1 MDRFHQL
8 RVYVAVAEEEGFAAA
23 ARRLDLSPPAV
34 TRAIAALED
43 TLSIKLLDR
52 TTRYVRV
59 TEAGRRYLEDA
70 RQILLDLESADEAAA
85 GINAEPRGHLA
96 ITAPV
101 MFGQLFVMPVVLEYL
116 ERYPGI
122 EVDAVFLD
130 RSVNLLEE
138 GLDIGVR
145 IGHLPDSSMRALRLG
160 SVRHVLVAA
169 PAYLERFDSPC
180 EPDDLDKHALI
191 ASTAGGFGSGWR
203 FASAKGEHLMKI
215 SPRLSVTSNQAAMLA
230 AVEGFGIAR
239 LLSYQVAAE
248 LEAGRL
254 RVVMPQHE
262 PPELPV
268 HIVHRE
274 GRYASAKI
282 RTFIDLM
289 AERLRGNGS
298 LNSSGHRAIF

>member
-8 RVYVAVAEEEGFAAA
+8 RVYIAVAEEEGFAAA

-34 TRAIAALED
+34 TRAVAALED

-70 RQILLDLESADEAAA
+70 RQILVALESADEAAT
-85 GINAEPRGHLA
+85 GVNADPSGHLA

-116 ERYPGI
+116 ERYPGT

-138 GLDIGVR
+138 GLDIGLR
-145 IGHLPDSSMRALRLG
+145 IGHLPDSSMRALRVG

-169 PAYLERFDSPC
+169 PSYLDRHDSPC
-180 EPDDLDKHALI
+180 KPEDLEKHDLI

-203 FASAKGEHLMKI
+203 FLNGTRERQIKI
-215 SPRLSVTSNQAAMLA
+215 APRLSVTSNEAVLSAAA
-230 AVEGFGIAR
+230 EGFGIAR
-239 LLSYQVAAE
+239 LLSYQVAADV
-248 LEAGRL
+248 EAGRL
-254 RVVMPQHE
+254 VVLMPEYE
-262 PPELPV
+262 PAELPL
-268 HIVHRE
+268 HILHRE
-274 GRYASAKI
+274 GRHASAKV

-289 AERLRGNGS
+289 AERLRGNGT
-298 LNSSGHRAIF
+298 LAA